1 MTSATPV
8 SLTPHPAP
16 EREVTMSRRVAL
28 LGNPNTGKTTLF
40 NRLSGLRHKTSNFP
54 GTTQEARTGQVGSG
68 EREYTLIDLP
78 GIYSIELDLSE
89 SAVCRDVLAG
99 RTAIPGQPT
108 AEPDAVLV
116 VVDATNLAR
125 NLTLVGEVLR
135 RRLPTVIVLNMM
147 DLAKRSGLRLSLASL
162 SEHLGCQVLSLC
174 ARSGEGVDD
183 IDAALARATVP
194 NRTPPGEVQALEQW
208 AADIAAEAIAAAPAC
223 SDEEAHALPSE
234 DELRTRRARADRI
247 DATLVHPVSGTMIF
261 TLVAAVIFWL
271 IFSIAQIPMDALDG
285 LFGTLGE
292 WVASILPAGFIN
304 DLISKGVVGGISGV
318 LIFIPQIAL
327 LFFVISLL
335 EDTGYLAR
343 AAFLMDRVLRPFGLP
358 GHAFVPLLSS
368 HACAIPG
375 IISTRAIPDRR
386 ERLATIMVAPFMT
399 CSARLPVYVLV
410 TSVLFPTSPALAAL
424 AFVGCYALGIGAGL
438 FTALLF
444 RRTILKGAG
453 RPMALELP
461 SYKRPSVRTAL
472 LAAYDRSLIF
482 LKKAGTN
489 ILAISIV
496 LWWLS
501 AFPRTGETVEALGLR
516 TQAAALQAS
525 DTKQFELLSQADELD
540 AKAQARNSLIGRLGQ
555 FAEPAFRPLGYD
567 WQLTIG
573 VLSSFA
579 AREVFVST
587 MAVVVTGHESA
598 EDDGVLDRLASA
610 RRDDGVTPVFST
622 AASWSLLV
630 FFVLAMQCV
639 STLVITARETGSWK
653 WSLLQ
658 LGWMTGLAYVLA
670 MMVFAVLS

>member
-1 MTSATPV
+1 MSTTSPV
-8 SLTPHPAP
+8 TTAAP
-16 EREVTMSRRVAL
+16 SSAEGTGLRRVAL

-54 GTTQEARTGQVGSG
+54 GTTQEARSGRIGSDLDG
-68 EREYTLIDLP
+68 YTLIDLP

-89 SAVCRDVLAG
+89 SAVCRDLLAG
-99 RTAIPGQPT
+99 RTAIPGQPM

-135 RRLPTVIVLNMM
+135 RRLPTVICLNMM

-162 SEHLGCQVLSLC
+162 SEHLGCEVLPIC
-174 ARSGEGVDD
+174 ARSGEGVDH
-183 IDAALARATVP
+183 IGPALLRATIP
-194 NRTPPGEVQALEQW
+194 NRTPPGEVHALEQW
-208 AADIAAEAIAAAPAC
+208 AADVAAEAIAAAPAC
-223 SDEEAHALPSE
+223 TDEEAHTLPSE
-234 DELRTRRARADRI
+234 SDLLKRRARADRI
-247 DATLVHPVSGTMIF
+247 DALLVHPVSGTLIF
-261 TLVAAVIFWL
+261 SLVAAAIFWL

-285 LFGTLGE
+285 LFGTLAE
-292 WVASILPAGFIN
+292 WVASVLPSGFVN

-461 SYKRPSVRTAL
+461 SYKRPSFRTAL

-489 ILAISIV
+489 ILAISII

-501 AFPRTGETVEALGLR
+501 AFPRTGETTEAMGLR
-516 TQAAALQAS
+516 AQAEAAIQTA
-525 DTKQFELLSQADELD
+525 DTKAGNLLAQADELD
-540 AKAQARNSLIGRLGQ
+540 AKAQARNSLIGRLGR

-610 RRDDGVTPVFST
+610 RRDDGITPVFSA

-670 MMVFAVLS
+670 MIVYHALV